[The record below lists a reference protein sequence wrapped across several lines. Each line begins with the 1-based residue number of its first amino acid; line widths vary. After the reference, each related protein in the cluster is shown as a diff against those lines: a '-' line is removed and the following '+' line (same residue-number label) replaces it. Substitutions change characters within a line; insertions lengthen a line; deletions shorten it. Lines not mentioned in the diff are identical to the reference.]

1 MRKNCRRNYASGRR
15 KKTRSR
21 IRLRT
26 RIKNRVLH
34 SLRRLTTLFFLIC
47 IFIYLFPDQT
57 RNVIGRLEAEFP
69 EIRQLSALLEPKA
82 EMPAVSGNTEVHFLD
97 VGEGLSILVKSDG
110 HAMLYD
116 GGDRNTSSF
125 VVSYLRRQGIETL
138 DYVIASH
145 YDADHLSGLIG
156 ALYAFDVGQVLGPD
170 YVHDSDTYQSFLTA
184 VNAQGLTVTHPSVG
198 DVYQLGNASF
208 TVLAPVQAAA
218 EPNNNSIVIRLV
230 NGSTSFLFPGDAE
243 QASENEMCRSG
254 YLLKSDVLCPGHH
267 GSASSTG
274 YEFLMR
280 VRPEYAVISAGAGN
294 EYGHPH
300 RETLDL
306 LAAAGVTVYRTDQSG
321 TVVMYSDG
329 SRIVPSPELSVP
341 QQS

>member
-1 MRKNCRRNYASGRR
+1 MRKQHKRKYSSGQ
-15 KKTRSR
+15 KKKGRSR
-21 IRLRT
+21 VRFRT
-26 RIKNRVLH
+26 RMKNFLRR
-34 SLRRLTTLFFLIC
+34 SFRRLTVLFFLIC

-57 RNVIGRLEAEFP
+57 RNVIQRLETEFP

-267 GSASSTG
+267 GSSSSTG
-274 YEFLMR
+274 YEFLMQ

-300 RETLDL
+300 QETLDL
-306 LAAAGVTVYRTDQSG
+306 LAAAGATVYRTDESG
-321 TVVMYSDG
+321 TIVMYSDG
-329 SRIVPSPELSVP
+329 SRIVPSP
-341 QQS
+341 

>member
-1 MRKNCRRNYASGRR
+1 MRKQHKRKYSSGQ
-15 KKTRSR
+15 KKKGRSR
-21 IRLRT
+21 IRFRT
-26 RIKNRVLH
+26 RMKNFLRR
-34 SLRRLTTLFFLIC
+34 SLRRLAVPFFLLC

-57 RNVIGRLEAEFP
+57 QRILDRLESEFP
-69 EIRQLSALLEPKA
+69 EAGQLSMLLEPKA
-82 EMPAVSGNTEVHFLD
+82 EVPLVSGNTEVHFLD

-116 GGDRNTSSF
+116 GGDRDTSSF

-184 VNAQGLTVTHPSVG
+184 VNAQGLTVAHPSVG
-198 DVYQLGNASF
+198 DIYPLGNASF
-208 TVLAPVQAAA
+208 TVLAPAQAAA

-267 GSASSTG
+267 GSSSSTG
-274 YEFLMR
+274 YEFLMQ
-280 VRPEYAVISAGAGN
+280 VRPEYAVISAGVGN

-300 RETLDL
+300 QETLDL
-306 LAAAGVTVYRTDQSG
+306 LAAAGATVYRTDESG
-321 TVVMYSDG
+321 TIVMYSDG
-329 SRIVPSPELSVP
+329 SRIVPSP
-341 QQS
+341 

>member
-21 IRLRT
+21 TRLRT

-110 HAMLYD
+110 RAMLYD
-116 GGDRNTSSF
+116 GGDRDTSSF

-156 ALYAFDVGQVLGPD
+156 ALYAFDVRQVLGPD

-184 VNAQGLTVTHPSVG
+184 VGAQGLTVTHPSAG
-198 DVYQLGNASF
+198 DVYALGNASF
-208 TVLAPVQAAA
+208 TVLAPAQPAS
-218 EPNNNSIVIRLV
+218 EPNDNSIVIRLV
-230 NGSTSFLFPGDAE
+230 NGGTSFLFPGDAE

-274 YEFLMR
+274 YEFLMQ

-300 RETLDL
+300 QKTLDL
-306 LAAAGVTVYRTDQSG
+306 LAAAGATVYRTDESG
-321 TVVMYSDG
+321 TIVMYSDG
-329 SRIVPSPELSVP
+329 SRIVPSP
-341 QQS
+341 

>member
-21 IRLRT
+21 TRLRT

-110 HAMLYD
+110 RAMLYD
-116 GGDRNTSSF
+116 GGDRDTSSF

-156 ALYAFDVGQVLGPD
+156 ALYAFDVRQVLGPD

-184 VNAQGLTVTHPSVG
+184 VGAQGLTVTHPSAG
-198 DVYQLGNASF
+198 DVYALGNASF
-208 TVLAPVQAAA
+208 TVLAPAQPAS
-218 EPNNNSIVIRLV
+218 EPNDNSIVIRLV
-230 NGSTSFLFPGDAE
+230 NGGTSFLFPGDAE

-280 VRPEYAVISAGAGN
+280 VRPQYAVISAGAGN

>member
-1 MRKNCRRNYASGRR
+1 MKNFLRR
-15 KKTRSR
+15 
-21 IRLRT
+21 
-26 RIKNRVLH
+26 
-34 SLRRLTTLFFLIC
+34 SLRRLAVPFFLLC

-57 RNVIGRLEAEFP
+57 QRILDQLESEFP
-69 EIRQLSALLEPKA
+69 EAGQLSMLLEPKA
-82 EMPAVSGNTEVHFLD
+82 EVPLVSGNTEVHFLD

-116 GGDRNTSSF
+116 GGDRDTSSF

-145 YDADHLSGLIG
+145 YDADHLRGLIG

-184 VNAQGLTVTHPSVG
+184 VNAQGLTVAHPSVG
-198 DVYQLGNASF
+198 DIYPLGNASF
-208 TVLAPVQAAA
+208 TVLAPAQAAA

-267 GSASSTG
+267 GSSSSTG
-274 YEFLMR
+274 YEFLMQ

-300 RETLDL
+300 QETLDL
-306 LAAAGVTVYRTDQSG
+306 LAAAGATVYRTDESG
-321 TVVMYSDG
+321 TIVMYSDG
-329 SRIVPSPELSVP
+329 SRIVPSP
-341 QQS
+341 

>member
-1 MRKNCRRNYASGRR
+1 
-15 KKTRSR
+15 
-21 IRLRT
+21 
-26 RIKNRVLH
+26 
-34 SLRRLTTLFFLIC
+34 
-47 IFIYLFPDQT
+47 
-57 RNVIGRLEAEFP
+57 
-69 EIRQLSALLEPKA
+69 
-82 EMPAVSGNTEVHFLD
+82 MPAVSGNTEVHFLD

>member
-1 MRKNCRRNYASGRR
+1 MRKNNRRNYASGRR
-15 KKTRSR
+15 KKTRPR
-21 IRLRT
+21 TCLLT
-26 RIKNRVLH
+26 RIKNCVLRP
-34 SLRRLTTLFFLIC
+34 LRRIPALFFLLC
-47 IFIYLFPDQT
+47 IFIYFCPEQT
-57 RNVIGRLEAEFP
+57 QRILGRLEAEFS

-110 HAMLYD
+110 RAMLYD
-116 GGDRNTSSF
+116 GGDRDTSSF

-156 ALYAFDVGQVLGPD
+156 ALYAFDVRQVLGPD

-184 VNAQGLTVTHPSVG
+184 VGAQGLTVTHPSAG
-198 DVYQLGNASF
+198 DVYALGNASF
-208 TVLAPVQAAA
+208 TVLAPAQPAS
-218 EPNNNSIVIRLV
+218 EPNDNSIVIRLV

-243 QASENEMCRSG
+243 QASESEMCRSG

-280 VRPEYAVISAGAGN
+280 VRPQYAVISAGAGN

-306 LAAAGVTVYRTDQSG
+306 LAAAGVTVYRTDESG